1 MKKGSKSFGIDVN
14 ALSREIL
21 LSAEAT
27 GIPENLDYF
36 QQQAQALIV
45 QKDGFGLAR
54 LLLKVRKQQLEKHL
68 ELVDKEKDI
77 VQAYLDTEFV
87 SMSMSIIPNLSDTQM
102 ISRAEKGFNKEMI
115 NIRHKKA
122 MLKERIGE
130 IDSMLEKMPE

>member
-87 SMSMSIIPNLSDTQM
+87 SMSMSIIPNLSDTQ
-102 ISRAEKGFNKEMI
+102 
-115 NIRHKKA
+115 
-122 MLKERIGE
+122 
-130 IDSMLEKMPE
+130 